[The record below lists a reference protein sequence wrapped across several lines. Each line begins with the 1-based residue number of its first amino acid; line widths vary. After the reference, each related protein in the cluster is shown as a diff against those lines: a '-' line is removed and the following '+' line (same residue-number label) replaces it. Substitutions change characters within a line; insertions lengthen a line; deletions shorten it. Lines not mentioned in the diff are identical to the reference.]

1 MLRAHSQGCPAQGRS
16 AGGLL
21 VETWQCLYALAR
33 YCRDNGT
40 ALSLTHCLAH
50 SIFNLFP
57 RKQAE
62 NGSALLNYQVE
73 QGASIT

>member
-40 ALSLTHCLAH
+40 ALSLMPCL
-50 SIFNLFP
+50 
-57 RKQAE
+57 E
-62 NGSALLNYQVE
+62 NA
-73 QGASIT
+73 